1 MEKTKV
7 SACIVTYGGY
17 REAAQAAESLLRHTT
32 GVDLS
37 LYLVDN
43 ASPDGTG
50 EKLQQA
56 QPQWGPRVQ
65 VMRLARNMGFGA
77 GHNAVLPVLNSKY
90 HAVVNPDIT
99 LDEDAIG
106 KLCAFLDEH
115 PDAVMAT
122 PQLLFPDGTP
132 QYTAKR
138 APGFLSLLAR
148 QVPLACLKKT
158 EEHYLMLDEDLTVPR
173 EIDFCTGCF
182 FVVRTDVFRQMQGFD
197 EGYFMY
203 VEDAD
208 ITRKAQSYGKVY
220 FTPCTHVYHAWHR
233 SPNKSLKPF
242 FQQISSM
249 MRYWRKWGF
258 RLR

>member
-17 REAAQAAESLLRHTT
+17 EEAVKAAQSLLQHTKET
-32 GVDLS
+32 ELS

-50 EKLQQA
+50 ERLRQA
-56 QPQWGPRVQ
+56 QARLGPRVQ
-65 VMRLARNMGFGA
+65 VLCLSENVGFGA

-115 PDAVMAT
+115 PDVVMAT

>member
-7 SACIVTYGGY
+7 SASIVTYGGY
-17 REAAQAAESLLRHTT
+17 DEAVQAARSLQKHTQA
-32 GVDLS
+32 VELC

-50 EKLQQA
+50 HRLQQT
-56 QPQWGPRVQ
+56 QWGPGVQ
-65 VMRLARNMGFGA
+65 VLCLPRNVGFGA
-77 GHNAVLPVLNSKY
+77 GHNAVLSRLDSVY

-106 KLCAFLDEH
+106 KLCAFLDAH
-115 PDAVMAT
+115 PDVVMAT

-148 QVPLACLKKT
+148 QVPLKCLKKT
-158 EEHYLMLDEDLTVPR
+158 EEHYLMLDEDLTIAR

-182 FVVRTDVFRQMQGFD
+182 FVIRTEAFRQMGGFD

-208 ITRKAQSYGKVY
+208 LTRKAQRYGKVC

-242 FQQISSM
+242 LMQISSM
-249 MRYWRKWGF
+249 LRYWRKWGF

>member
-115 PDAVMAT
+115 PDVVMAT

-158 EEHYLMLDEDLTVPR
+158 EEHYL
-173 EIDFCTGCF
+173 
-182 FVVRTDVFRQMQGFD
+182 
-197 EGYFMY
+197 MY

>member
-17 REAAQAAESLLRHTT
+17 EEAVKAAQSLLQHTKET
-32 GVDLS
+32 ELS

-50 EKLQQA
+50 ERLLQA
-56 QPQWGPRVQ
+56 RWGPRVQ
-65 VMRLARNMGFGA
+65 VLPLPENVGFGA
-77 GHNAVLPVLNSKY
+77 GHNAVLPLLESKY

-99 LDEDAIG
+99 LDEDAVS

-148 QVPLACLKKT
+148 PA
-158 EEHYLMLDEDLTVPR
+158 
-173 EIDFCTGCF
+173 
-182 FVVRTDVFRQMQGFD
+182 
-197 EGYFMY
+197 
-203 VEDAD
+203 
-208 ITRKAQSYGKVY
+208 
-220 FTPCTHVYHAWHR
+220 
-233 SPNKSLKPF
+233 
-242 FQQISSM
+242 
-249 MRYWRKWGF
+249 
-258 RLR
+258 